1 MTNKAKKE
9 KELEKKVCA
18 LFSNKLMQK
27 NIVFQISPIQ
37 LISATVRVTGD
48 KG

>member
-1 MTNKAKKE
+1 MALKVIYCDYKRIKE
-9 KELEKKVCA
+9 T
-18 LFSNKLMQK
+18 
-27 NIVFQISPIQ
+27 PIQ